1 MAFTTIPAVGISG
14 LTSISV
20 NTQGGNDKIIIDS
33 FSTSLPNLTINGG
46 LGDDTLNFKGNITLI
61 PGANL
66 DVDMQNDE
74 INPGLDNVLFS
85 TNAKISLVGLGTA
98 IIKVSRNISFSA
110 NSSLLTEDGNIT
122 LEANQQTLP
131 SNGNFSGIDVNGSV
145 IQNTGN
151 GLILIK
157 GMGGNAGFKN
167 TGVNV
172 QNGGQIIGGQT
183 GSVEVSGTGGISSED
198 ANMGVRIYNTNSAIT
213 SIGGDVIVIGKGG
226 GSGMSIS
233 NVGVMLQASGQ
244 ISAGSMGMVKVTGS
258 GGASENN
265 GNYGVFVTN
274 FNSRIIS
281 SGGDVN
287 VIGNGGGIGDS
298 YNNHGVVIASGGEV
312 SAGGL
317 GSVSLEGTGAT
328 SIGYGHFGVVLI
340 NINSKITSA
349 GGNVKVVGMGG
360 GSGASSGN
368 NGVSLYFSCEISA
381 GGMGQ

>member
-1 MAFTTIPAVGISG
+1 MKNYVYYFFGGKCVKQTIMILILLPSLVQHIEAQDYSITTIGGDLILTDIGGNSETLTISESGVNIQIQNSNTSRTYSLNGGAIMAFTTIPAVGISG

-46 LGDDTLNFKGNITLI
+46 LGDDTLNFKGNISLVS
-61 PGANL
+61 GANL

-74 INPGLDNVLFS
+74 INPGVDNVLFS

-233 NVGVMLQASGQ
+233 NVGVML
-244 ISAGSMGMVKVTGS
+244 
-258 GGASENN
+258 
-265 GNYGVFVTN
+265 
-274 FNSRIIS
+274 
-281 SGGDVN
+281 
-287 VIGNGGGIGDS
+287 
-298 YNNHGVVIASGGEV
+298 
-312 SAGGL
+312 
-317 GSVSLEGTGAT
+317 
-328 SIGYGHFGVVLI
+328 
-340 NINSKITSA
+340 
-349 GGNVKVVGMGG
+349 
-360 GSGASSGN
+360 
-368 NGVSLYFSCEISA
+368 
-381 GGMGQ
+381 